1 MKRMDINNGNPLE
14 KIIGFSRAVRVG
26 QFIAVGGTAPVDDAG
41 ETVGVGDITTQ
52 TRQCLE
58 IIKDALEKAGSG
70 FHEVTRSR
78 IMLTNIE
85 DWREVVVVRAEYLK
99 GNRPVDTIVQ
109 VDRFINPQWMIE
121 IEVDAITT
129 N

>member
-1 MKRMDINNGNPLE
+1 MKRTDITNGNPLE

-26 QFIAVGGTAPVDDAG
+26 PFISVGGTAPVDETG
-41 ETVGVGDITTQ
+41 ETVGVGNITTQ
-52 TRQCLE
+52 TLRCLE
-58 IIKDALEKAGSG
+58 IIKDALERAGSG

-85 DWREVVVVRAEYLK
+85 DWKEVVVVRAEYLK
-99 GNRPVDTIVQ
+99 DNRPVDTIVQ

-121 IEVDAITT
+121 IEVDAIAG